1 LVTAKIEMAMM
12 LTFPDRLQL
21 EDVVASQKVE
31 SARSRKGGAET
42 QRAGQE
48 IDHHL
53 P

>member
-21 EDVVASQKVE
+21 EDVASQKVE